1 MASTR
6 TSDSTSGDRTD
17 SPYTYIGKSRRR
29 EDGPAKLV
37 GAGGYVADLDPAGS
51 WYAHLVLSPHPHARI
66 RGIDTREAAEVP
78 GVKAVYLGD
87 ALPEADLLAQSEVF
101 YAGEPVAVVVADD
114 PVVAEDA
121 AELVQV
127 DYEVL
132 PAVVDPTAAMRPD
145 APLVRQLEDTA
156 GRADAGAHGDT
167 AGGGGRTEQRPN
179 NVSAV
184 IRYHRGDAEGAR
196 ERADVVVTRRY
207 HLPPLY
213 QGFLETHGS
222 SAHAARTGETTIWTT
237 TQGQF
242 MVRNSVKRLL
252 KLPDYR
258 VRVVGAT
265 VGGGFGGKGVL
276 LEPLVAALSQRLGRP
291 VAMLLDRQQ
300 DILVNNPGPAADI
313 EVTLAAGQDGTLSS
327 IEARLVFDNGAERG
341 GSAGIAC
348 MMLAGT
354 YRSPHLD
361 VVGYDVMTHKVPVGA
376 YRAPGAPQAYF
387 ALESAMDEL
396 ARALKMDPIAL
407 RLKNAVAEGDERPD
421 GRTWPRIGLRECL
434 AAAQD
439 HPFFREPLGPHE
451 GIGVAAGGWGGGL
464 EPAAAACQVT
474 SEGRLVVQVGSID
487 ITGTNTTFALIAAE
501 ELGLSPDEVHV
512 AFTDTAHAPYAG
524 MAGGSKTTYTVG
536 LAVAEAAKA
545 VRRQVLEIAAHRL
558 EAAVEDLDLREGTVQ
573 VRGVPGRTV
582 TLAEIAR
589 DTARFGGRTAP
600 LIAEGRSAI
609 TKSAPGFAV
618 HAARVAVDPDTGE
631 VRLTG
636 YLAIQDVGRALN
648 PKEVEGQIL
657 GGVAQGIGRAL
668 YEDLAYDDGGQP
680 VSTSFLDYQMPTF
693 HDVPRVDVVLVE
705 VPAEAGPYGAKGV
718 GEPPAIP
725 GAAAIANAVAAAT
738 GRRVATLPITPER
751 VLAADR

>member
-1 MASTR
+1 MASANP
-6 TSDSTSGDRTD
+6 SDRSEAAF
-17 SPYTYIGKSRRR
+17 TYIGKSRHR

-51 WYAHLVLSPHPHARI
+51 WYAHLVLSPYPHARI
-66 RGIDTREAAEVP
+66 RGVDTRAAAAVP
-78 GVKAVYLGD
+78 GVKAVYLGA
-87 ALPEADLLAQSEVF
+87 ALPEADLLAESEVF

-114 PVVAEDA
+114 PAVAEDA
-121 AELVQV
+121 AELVEV
-127 DYEVL
+127 EYDVL
-132 PAVVDPTAAMRPD
+132 PAVVDAEAAMRPD

-156 GRADAGAHGDT
+156 GRADAGAHGDA
-167 AGGGGRTEQRPN
+167 AGGSAKTEERPN

-184 IRYHRGDAEGAR
+184 VKYRRGDAEAAR
-196 ERADVVVTRRY
+196 AEADVSVTRRY

-222 SAHAARTGETTIWTT
+222 SAHAERTGETTIWTT

-276 LEPLVAALSQRLGRP
+276 LEPLVATLSQRLGRP

-313 EVTLAAGQDGTLSS
+313 EVTLSARSDGTLAA

-348 MMLAGT
+348 LMLAGT
-354 YRSPHLD
+354 YRCPNLD
-361 VVGYDVMTHKVPVGA
+361 VLGYDVMTHKVPIGA
-376 YRAPGAPQAYF
+376 YRAPGAPQGYF

-396 ARALKMDPIAL
+396 ASALHMDPLQL
-407 RLKNAVAEGDERPD
+407 RLKNAVQEGDDRPD
-421 GRTWPRIGLRECL
+421 GRTWPRIGLLECL
-434 AAAQD
+434 RAAAA
-439 HPFFREPLGPHE
+439 HPFFQEPLGPNE

-512 AFTDTAHAPYAG
+512 QFADTAHAPYAG

-545 VRRQVLEIAAHRL
+545 VRKQVLEIAAERL
-558 EAAVEDLDLREGTVQ
+558 EAAVEDLDMADGAVH
-573 VRGVPGRTV
+573 VKGVPGRSV

-600 LIAEGRSAI
+600 LIAEGRSAV

-631 VRLTG
+631 VRVTG
-636 YLAIQDVGRALN
+636 YLAVQDVGRALN
-648 PKEVEGQIL
+648 PMEVEGQIL

-668 YEDLAYDDGGQP
+668 YEDLAYDSTGQP

-693 HDVPRVDVVLVE
+693 HDVPRVDIVLVE
-705 VPAEAGPYGAKGV
+705 VPAEQGPYGAKGV

-725 GAAAIANAVAAAT
+725 GAAAVANAVAAAT

-751 VLAADR
+751 VLAAQ